1 MFLNCALGLGLCF
14 GQHFG
19 LVTQW
24 PCNVSAPHCGLY
36 SWPFNQESFK
46 HHFLKR
52 FVLFHPPFLQTVC
65 TRLQKKKVEIRAMF
79 YCPVNSDFDNR
90 IHFVWF
96 ANSFI
101 CSIICLSDFVK
112 AYERCLTNGQHK
124 ISAGRSKKR
133 QLPPKHNVFNQANE
147 TTTQYTKFW
156 MKKQKKKS
164 RLTIFNQ
171 VTKRQR
177 QETLFSIKQTKRQK
191 RFMFRKKN
199 NVNKQTKQQHKSHC

>member
-1 MFLNCALGLGLCF
+1 MKSWS
-14 GQHFG
+14 
-19 LVTQW
+19 VT
-24 PCNVSAPHCGLY
+24 NT
-36 SWPFNQESFK
+36 SWMLDK
-46 HHFLKR
+46 GWIKM
-52 FVLFHPPFLQTVC
+52 
-65 TRLQKKKVEIRAMF
+65 KVEIRAMF
-79 YCPVNSDFDNR
+79 HCPVNSDFDDC

-133 QLPPKHNVFNQANE
+133 QLPPKHNVFNQANK

-164 RLTIFNQ
+164 RLTIFNH

-177 QETLFSIKQTKRQK
+177 QETLFLIKQTKRQE
-191 RFMFRKKN
+191 RFMVRKKKAMRT
-199 NVNKQTKQQHKSHC
+199 NKQNNNTNRIVCNQLKK